1 MWNPL
6 PRSLFTPYEI
16 CALNQ
21 MNSVFLVQ
29 TGRRIQ
35 NKSFKSKQLALYYY
49 FMQPNRLK
57 IKMNRC
63 IYYTEFVFGCLLD
76 FMLNLETEF
85 GEWGLL
91 KRIG

>member
-1 MWNPL
+1 
-6 PRSLFTPYEI
+6 
-16 CALNQ
+16 
-21 MNSVFLVQ
+21 
-29 TGRRIQ
+29 
-35 NKSFKSKQLALYYY
+35 
-49 FMQPNRLK
+49 MQPNRLK